1 MRVLCHEFFTLL
13 WCARCARVRR
23 GTAVN
28 ADTHKPGVGEL
39 VDGRYE
45 LTVSLG
51 QGGMAQ
57 VWQAREA
64 TTGRDVAV
72 KFLRLDSEDLRRL
85 DPYEREAE
93 LAVLYARFRREAEL
107 LSSLDHPGIP
117 ELYGHGSHQGMPYIA
132 MRLVTGVTLRAF
144 LDEHNTLPLASAVAV
159 ASQVAEALACAHTL
173 PVVHRD
179 LKPQNIMIDDDG
191 VPTLL
196 DFGIAKPLRAGATRY
211 TRHGSTLG
219 SRGYQAPEQILEKEP
234 TARTD
239 IYSFG
244 CVCYELLA
252 GRPPFALGEDSGLI
266 DKHLHEDPLPPGV
279 HTAGVPE
286 ALDDL
291 VLRML
296 DKNPERRPAIG
307 EVLDILAPLRPRL
320 GDPEPR
326 PRTHPDPTA
335 PCRRPK
341 DRLAAPRPALA
352 AAPAP
357 ASSAGE
363 EEWLDARTV
372 DELCSRAELEIQAG
386 EPGEACRRLGGM
398 TERVREEWGARRALV
413 LRVWRLAAEGL
424 RLAGDFGSAAP
435 LFQDIADG
443 LLYGDGPAERAERA
457 VLRLR
462 VAECR
467 LVFGE
472 METAIEAVDAA
483 GHTAAGLPL
492 ELAAQ
497 VEDVRRAVDGQ
508 ITARLA
514 DPGCTDT

>member
-1 MRVLCHEFFTLL
+1 M
-13 WCARCARVRR
+13 
-23 GTAVN
+23 N
-28 ADTHKPGVGEL
+28 ANTHKPVSGEL
-39 VDGRYE
+39 VDGRHE
-45 LTVSLG
+45 LTAPLG

-57 VWQAREA
+57 VWRAREVA
-64 TTGRDVAV
+64 TGRDVAV

-93 LAVLYARFRREAEL
+93 LAILYARFRREVEL

-117 ELYGHGSHQGMPYIA
+117 ELYGHGSHQGSPYIA
-132 MRLVTGVTLRAF
+132 MRLVTGLTLRAF
-144 LDEHNTLPLASAVAV
+144 LDEHNTLPLAPAVAV
-159 ASQVAEALACAHTL
+159 ASQVAQALACAHTL

-179 LKPQNIMIDDDG
+179 LKPQNIMIDEEG

-196 DFGIAKPLRAGATRY
+196 DFGIAKPLRADATRY
-211 TRHGSTLG
+211 TAHGSTLG

-244 CVCYELLA
+244 CIVYELLA
-252 GRPPFALGEDSGLI
+252 GRPPFVLGEDSGLI

-279 HTAGVPE
+279 YTAGVPE
-286 ALDDL
+286 VLDDL

-296 DKNPERRPAIG
+296 DKKPERRPAIG
-307 EVLDILAPLRPRL
+307 EVLDVLAPWRPRP

-326 PRTHPDPTA
+326 PRTRPDPTA

-341 DRLAAPRPALA
+341 ERPVPRPARA
-352 AAPAP
+352 TAP
-357 ASSAGE
+357 ASIAGE

-372 DELCSRAELEIQAG
+372 ERLCAQAESEVQTG
-386 EPGEACRRLGGM
+386 EPGEAVRSLAEM
-398 TERVREEWGARRALV
+398 TERVREEWGARRPLV
-413 LRVWRLAAEGL
+413 RRVWRLAAEGL
-424 RLAGDFGSAAP
+424 RLAGDLGSAASI
-435 LFQDIADG
+435 FQDITND
-443 LLYGDGPAERAERA
+443 LLHGDGPAERAERA

-467 LVFGE
+467 LAFGE

-483 GHTAAGLPL
+483 GHTAAGLPA
-492 ELAAQ
+492 ELAER

-514 DPGCTDT
+514 DPGCTGV